1 METRLYFIQSVAVRL
16 NRSKMIAL
24 LRFCIAVKQFI
35 TFLTFT
41 LVMKSKSILAYTTI
55 NLIINRFSKVLT
67 TVSLAWRERE
77 LYLIMK
83 PLLKALRTGS
93 ELLTDKRSLLSFV
106 CQKKLISNLI
116 KLCRVNCTSE
126 LEGRFHNITV
136 CLLA

>member
-1 METRLYFIQSVAVRL
+1 
-16 NRSKMIAL
+16 MIAL